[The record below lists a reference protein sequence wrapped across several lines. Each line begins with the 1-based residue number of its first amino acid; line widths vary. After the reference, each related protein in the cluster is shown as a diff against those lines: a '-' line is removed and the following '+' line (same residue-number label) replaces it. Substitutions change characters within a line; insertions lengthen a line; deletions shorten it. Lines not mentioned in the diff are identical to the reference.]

1 MLDDLL
7 EILLQIVLDGGT
19 EVIEQHKLS
28 RKERIVICT
37 LITLIFSVFIAFF
50 TGVFIT
56 NNSILIRVIVVGV
69 IIFLVVYLTSLWR
82 KIVLSKR

>member
-1 MLDDLL
+1 MDDLF

-28 RKERIVICT
+28 KKSRIVICA
-37 LITLIFSVFIAFF
+37 LITIIFSVFIAFLIW
-50 TGVFIT
+50 VFIT
-56 NNSILIRVIVVGV
+56 NNNILIRVIDVGV
-69 IIFLVVYLTSLWR
+69 IIFLVAYLISLWR

>member
-1 MLDDLL
+1 MLDDLF

-28 RKERIVICT
+28 KKARIVICA
-37 LITLIFSVFIAFF
+37 LITLIFSVFIAFLIW
-50 TGVFIT
+50 VFIT
-56 NNSILIRVIVVGV
+56 NNNILLRVIDVGV
-69 IIFLVVYLTSLWR
+69 IIFLVAYLISLWR

>member
-1 MLDDLL
+1 MMDDLL

-28 RKERIVICT
+28 RRARIVICT
-37 LITLIFSVFIAFF
+37 LITLIFSVFIVFLAW
-50 TGVFIT
+50 VFIT
-56 NNSILIRVIVVGV
+56 NIGILIKVIDVGV
-69 IIFLVVYLTSLWR
+69 IIFLVAYLISLWR